1 MPEINGPFEKANQ
14 NMAVESL
21 HDAGRGKTPFL
32 SLHDPAD
39 LARAYAALEAVW
51 NEVKQSLPDAIHET
65 ERAKIAAIVAD
76 CAPLALDEDDLARNV
91 RLQYRSL
98 ADVCSRLRP

>member
-1 MPEINGPFEKANQ
+1 MPFS
-14 NMAVESL
+14 SL
-21 HDAGRGKTPFL
+21 
-32 SLHDPAD
+32 SDPAD

-51 NEVKQSLPDAIHET
+51 NEVKQSIPDAIQQK

-76 CAPLALDEDDLARNV
+76 CAPLALDEDDLAQNV

-98 ADVCSRLRP
+98 ADICSRLRP